1 LFLKSRKIPYIQ
13 DVFLEYL
20 CFPNLTSTPV
30 SESIRMMNF
39 GKYFRT
45 KSYHLLLAMLLL
57 LLPVTS
63 MAQLK
68 KMYGKAD
75 YPFWMSLPADS
86 TLNSKPPIL
95 VFLHGRSLSGND
107 LELVKGYGVITEIV
121 DGRII
126 PAIVVAPQLPKGSG
140 WEPSK
145 VLTVIEYIQKNY
157 NTDSN
162 RLYVVGMSLGGYGV
176 LHFVGKYPDKVA
188 AAIAL
193 CGGGNVADAC
203 NLAKVYLWIQHGK
216 LDKAVPFSESQ
227 VIVDAIKKCGGGDKL
242 TFTVYDN
249 YGHSELARCFR
260 HDDFYE
266 WLFSKTKGK

>member
-1 LFLKSRKIPYIQ
+1 MRLK
-13 DVFLEYL
+13 
-20 CFPNLTSTPV
+20 
-30 SESIRMMNF
+30 NF
-39 GKYFRT
+39 DNYFRT
-45 KSYHLLLAMLLL
+45 PCCFLLLAILLQII
-57 LLPVTS
+57 PVVS
-63 MAQLK
+63 HAQLK

-75 YPFWMSLPADS
+75 YPFWLNLPADS

-95 VFLHGRSLSGND
+95 IFLHGRSLSGND

-126 PAIVVAPQLPKGSG
+126 PAIVVAPQLPKGSW
-140 WEPSK
+140 WEPDK
-145 VLTVIEYIQKNY
+145 VLTVLEYVQKNY

-162 RLYVVGMSLGGYGV
+162 RIYVVGMSLGGYGV
-176 LHFVGKYPDKVA
+176 LNFVGKYADKVA

-227 VIVDAIKKCGGGDKL
+227 LIVDAIKKCGGGDKL
-242 TFTVYDN
+242 TFTIYDN

-260 HDDFYE
+260 EDAFYK